1 MEYAS
6 IEREIHIDAAP
17 EVVFDVI
24 TSPSHICE
32 WWGGVAADFEP
43 VPGANGELVFG
54 HKSPGDPMV
63 VPMTVVDVVPPKL
76 FSFRWVHPSG
86 EVATASNS
94 LLVTFEL
101 AASGAGTTLR
111 MTENGFRE
119 IGWEEAVAVEAYLDH
134 CNGWDTYVPSI
145 GEYVMRLAAAS

>member
-1 MEYAS
+1 MEYGS

-24 TSPSHICE
+24 TSPAHIRE

-43 VPGANGELVFG
+43 VAGANGQLVFG
-54 HKSPGDPMV
+54 HKSADDPMV
-63 VPMTVVDVVPPKL
+63 VALTVVDVVPPKL
-76 FSFRWVHPSG
+76 FSFRWVHPAG
-86 EVATASNS
+86 EVATPANS

-119 IGWEEAVAVEAYLDH
+119 IGWDEAVAIAAYQDH
-134 CNGWDTYVPSI
+134 CNGWDAYVPQI